1 MPRMRSCIL
10 MFLLLALLI
19 LPLLSEASTSTYSAV
34 VVDRELISI
43 SYDDLCDLFVN
54 GNNDDDE
61 SNDDNDR
68 EMFLTLRRRR
78 NMIAPLLRKIEEA
91 FGTMSVTNNNSNDED
106 GDGRGSNNR
115 PSLGFL
121 EITDLPSDMVQLRKK
136 LLPKASKLANL
147 SSKELMSLERP
158 DTGYS
163 IGWSHGKES
172 FRNADNDDDTRRYD
186 TSKGS
191 FYMNPFISIS
201 SNDDSDNNKKNNNN
215 NNDSVPAVVNVYPP
229 SLQPNL
235 EEDLLIMT
243 RFMSRVGLWIAIL
256 CDLYLY
262 EEQHQQQ
269 CELDDDDSNKH
280 NKTYPSLSSFDNN
293 EWMVYNSLKL
303 GKTAAKARLLYYFP
317 PGQQQQHQQQHQIIE
332 EEHVD
337 NDQVFDDWCGWHTD
351 HGTLTALLPGMLC
364 DEDEVEA
371 GSSKNEKES
380 LPKKQQSASSSTS
393 STHSKPGLYIQTNN
407 NHGNNNGSDEAQQQ
421 QPELVHVKLS
431 PNSLGFQ
438 LGETLQIMSKGKFV
452 ATPHAV
458 KAPPSSPHTITSADD
473 NIHSMKTKKIGRAS
487 LAVFLQPLSN
497 QLLPPLVDIDEESS
511 SSSSLQKVQNYNDD
525 DDGDFSLRRRW
536 RSTFGEFQRVTM
548 EVFN

>member
-1 MPRMRSCIL
+1 
-10 MFLLLALLI
+10 MFLLLALL
-19 LPLLSEASTSTYSAV
+19 LPLLSEASTSTSSA
-34 VVDRELISI
+34 VVDRELIGI

-54 GNNDDDE
+54 DNDNNDDE

-78 NMIAPLLRKIEEA
+78 NMITPLLRKIEDA
-91 FGTMSVTNNNSNDED
+91 FGTLSVTNNSHNDED
-106 GDGRGSNNR
+106 GDGRESTNR

-136 LLPKASKLANL
+136 LLPQASKLANL
-147 SSKELMSLERP
+147 SPKELMSLERP

-172 FRNADNDDDTRRYD
+172 FRNVDNDDDTRRYD
-186 TSKGS
+186 TAKGS
-191 FYMNPFISIS
+191 FYMNPFTLSS
-201 SNDDSDNNKKNNNN
+201 SNDDNDNSKNNSKNNNA
-215 NNDSVPAVVNVYPP
+215 SVNVYPP
-229 SLQPNL
+229 SLQPHL

-243 RFMSRVGLWIAIL
+243 NCMSRVGLWIAVL

-269 CELDDDDSNKH
+269 CAFDDDDNNKH
-280 NKTYPSLSSFDNN
+280 NNPYPSLSSFDNN
-293 EWMVYNSLKL
+293 EWMVYYSLKL

-317 PGQQQQHQQQHQIIE
+317 PGQQQHQQHQQTE
-332 EEHVD
+332 EENVE

-351 HGTLTALLPGMLC
+351 HGSLTALLPGMLC
-364 DEDEVEA
+364 DEGEEEEA
-371 GSSKNEKES
+371 VSSNYEKENH
-380 LPKKQQSASSSTS
+380 PMKQSSSTSTS

-407 NHGNNNGSDEAQQQ
+407 NHGNKNYSDEAQQQ
-421 QPELVHVKLS
+421 TELVHVKLS

-438 LGETLQIMSKGKFV
+438 LGETLQIMSRGKFI

-458 KAPPSSPHTITSADD
+458 KAPPSSPRTILSADD
-473 NIHSMKTKKIGRAS
+473 NIYSMKTKRTGRAS

-497 QLLPPLVDIDEESS
+497 QLLPPLVDVDEESS
-511 SSSSLQKVQNYNDD
+511 SSSSLKKVRNDD
-525 DDGDFSLRRRW
+525 DDDFSLRRRW
-536 RSTFGEFQRVTM
+536 RSTFGEFQRVTT
-548 EVFN
+548 EAFN

>member
-1 MPRMRSCIL
+1 M
-10 MFLLLALLI
+10 MFLLLALL
-19 LPLLSEASTSTYSAV
+19 LPLLSEASTSTSSAV
-34 VVDRELISI
+34 VVVVDRQLIGI

-54 GNNDDDE
+54 DNDNDNNDDK

-91 FGTMSVTNNNSNDED
+91 FGTMSVTNNKHNEED
-106 GDGRGSNNR
+106 GDERGSNNI

-121 EITDLPSDMVQLRKK
+121 EITDLPSDMVRLRKK

-172 FRNADNDDDTRRYD
+172 FRNVGNDDDTRRYD
-186 TSKGS
+186 TAKGS
-191 FYMNPFISIS
+191 FYMNPFTSSS
-201 SNDDSDNNKKNNNN
+201 SNDDNDNNKNNN

-229 SLQPNL
+229 SLQPYL

-243 RFMSRVGLWIAIL
+243 NFMSRVGFWIAIL

-269 CELDDDDSNKH
+269 CAFDHDDSNKH
-280 NKTYPSLSSFDNN
+280 NNTYPSLSSFDNN

-317 PGQQQQHQQQHQIIE
+317 PGQQQHQHQHQQHQQTE
-332 EEHVD
+332 EENVE

-351 HGTLTALLPGMLC
+351 HGSLTALLPGMLC
-364 DEDEVEA
+364 DEEEEDEA
-371 GSSKNEKES
+371 GSSNNEKENH
-380 LPKKQQSASSSTS
+380 PKKQSASSSTS

-407 NHGNNNGSDEAQQQ
+407 NNGNNNDSDEVQQQ
-421 QPELVHVKLS
+421 QQQQQTELVHVKLS

-438 LGETLQIMSKGKFV
+438 LGETLQIMSKGKFI

-458 KAPPSSPHTITSADD
+458 KAPPSSPRTILSADD
-473 NIHSMKTKKIGRAS
+473 NIHSMKKKKIGRAS

-511 SSSSLQKVQNYNDD
+511 SSSSLKKVQNDD
-525 DDGDFSLRRRW
+525 DDDDDFSLRRRW
-536 RSTFGEFQRVTM
+536 RSTFGEFQRVTT
-548 EVFN
+548 EAFN

>member
-10 MFLLLALLI
+10 MFLHLALI

-34 VVDRELISI
+34 VVDRELIGI

-54 GNNDDDE
+54 DNNNGSNNNDDE

-68 EMFLTLRRRR
+68 EMFLTLRRQR

-172 FRNADNDDDTRRYD
+172 FRNADNNDDTRRYD

-191 FYMNPFISIS
+191 FYMNPFISSS
-201 SNDDSDNNKKNNNN
+201 SNDDSDNKNDNN

-229 SLQPNL
+229 SLQPHL

-243 RFMSRVGLWIAIL
+243 KFMSRVGLWIAIL

-269 CELDDDDSNKH
+269 CEFDDDDINKH
-280 NKTYPSLSSFDNN
+280 NKTYPYPSLSSFDNN
-293 EWMVYNSLKL
+293 EWMVK
-303 GKTAAKARLLYYFP
+303 RQQRQDYFP
-317 PGQQQQHQQQHQIIE
+317 PGQQQQQQQQQQIE

-364 DEDEVEA
+364 DEEEEEA

-380 LPKKQQSASSSTS
+380 HPKKQQSASSSTS

-421 QPELVHVKLS
+421 QQQQQQSELVHVKLS

-438 LGETLQIMSKGKFV
+438 LGETLQIMSKGKFI

-458 KAPPSSPHTITSADD
+458 KAPPSSPRTITSADD

-511 SSSSLQKVQNYNDD
+511 SSSSLQQA
-525 DDGDFSLRRRW
+525 SW